1 MIFVALAVLFVVVL
15 FISNNTTI
23 FKNQSRADGLVYNG
37 NEKVGDLINRDTDLD
52 GVPDWQE
59 SLFGTDPTKKDT
71 DDDGIPDNI
80 EIARRNGE
88 DLQNGELNLNVEG
101 LENLTETD
109 KFSRELFSTV
119 ATLNQAG
126 SIDQATIDKLSE
138 SLVLNM
144 QNFGNDRK
152 VFLYSDLKIVKPD
165 SVSAIQTYNTSLNN
179 ISNKYPVKYTAL
191 DVLQKFRIDEN
202 NVDESVLVELDPI
215 IKQTNNTISD
225 MAKMNVPESLAL
237 SHLGFLNALQKF
249 SENLNNIKMYDADPI
264 VAISAINQYEA
275 STTELETSADKLTNT
290 INQKLKQ

>member
-15 FISNNTTI
+15 FVSNNTTI

-37 NEKVGDLINRDTDLD
+37 NEKVGDLINRDSDLD

-101 LENLTETD
+101 SENLTQTD
-109 KFSRELFSTV
+109 QFSRELFSTV
-119 ATLNQAG
+119 AALNQAG

-165 SVSAIQTYNTSLNN
+165 SVSAIQTYNTTLNT

-215 IKQTNNTISD
+215 IKQTNNIISD
-225 MAKMNVPESLAL
+225 MAKMNVPEGLAL

-249 SENLNNIKMYDADPI
+249 SENLNNIKLYEADPV

-275 STTELETSADKLTNT
+275 STTNLETSADKLTNT